1 MTLDIRGHTVR
12 RDGETVATLT
22 YTGSYTSVRVDGKV
36 VGRIVELSM
45 GPASGPRF
53 DAYTA
58 RHPVVPT
65 PTDTRLATEVLDVD
79 AIQAVLDN
87 HAQAGRHQTTIRYQD
102 SRYFPGESTLVTAQ
116 GENGETHTEVTL
128 ADLEELQD
136 QTHRRIAAL
145 RERRG
150 EVRSDG

>member
-36 VGRIVELSM
+36 VGRIVELAM

-65 PTDTRLATEVLDVD
+65 PSDTRLATEVLDVD

-87 HAQAGRHQTTIRYQD
+87 HVLDGRRQTTITYRD
-102 SRYFPGESTLVTAQ
+102 SRDYPGDSTLVTGRQ
-116 GENGETHTEVTL
+116 HGENHTEMTL